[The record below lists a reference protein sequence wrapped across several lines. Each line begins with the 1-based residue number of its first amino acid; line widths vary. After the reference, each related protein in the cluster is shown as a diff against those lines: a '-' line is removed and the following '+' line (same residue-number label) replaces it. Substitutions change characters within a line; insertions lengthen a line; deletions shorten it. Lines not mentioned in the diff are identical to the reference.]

1 MNNQKSCIIP
11 CDEVIIL
18 ANKMPKIEN
27 KLDRVLEILEG
38 TQTDPGGIIKDIKA
52 NSEFRVI
59 SETRHKVYMGAVGSG
74 WLLTIIL
81 LVLQF
86 VA

>member
-1 MNNQKSCIIP
+1 MAKKNTCVVP

-18 ANKMPKIEN
+18 ANKMPKVEN
-27 KLDRVLEILEG
+27 KLDRILEILEG
-38 TQTDPGGIIKDIKA
+38 TPTNPGGIIRDIRT

-74 WLLTIIL
+74 WLLTLIL
-81 LVLQF
+81 LVVQF